1 MPGLL
6 IILGLVLVTGTLGL
20 AAALRRARDEV
31 GPTVAAFAEFRS
43 ALAPGLLG
51 LREDALAT
59 AGRLETGRAGTDPD
73 RR

>member
-6 IILGLVLVTGTLGL
+6 IILGVVLLAGTAAL

-43 ALAPGLLG
+43 ALAPGLVG
-51 LREDALAT
+51 LRQDALAT
-59 AGRLETGRAGTDPD
+59 AGRLEAGRVGSDEAG
-73 RR
+73 R

>member
-6 IILGLVLVTGTLGL
+6 IVLSVVLVGGALAL

-31 GPTVAAFAEFRS
+31 GPTVEAFAAFRS

-51 LREDALAT
+51 LRRDALAT
-59 AGRLETGRAGTDPD
+59 AGRLEAGRTGAD
-73 RR
+73 RDGR

>member
-6 IILGLVLVTGTLGL
+6 IILAGVLVGGALAL

-31 GPTVAAFAEFRS
+31 APTVTAFAEFRS

-51 LREDALAT
+51 LRQDALAT
-59 AGRLETGRAGTDPD
+59 SARIEAGRVGPDPGGR
-73 RR
+73 